1 MGDLDQQVVAL
12 LVPERVVDLLEAVE
26 VDQQQGREAAEAL
39 GSGELA
45 LGLLVQG
52 DAVRQVGEPVVVGLV
67 TQPARCT
74 CDDPEEDEPE
84 QEQAGAE
91 RDDQDAGVAGDRLGG
106 RLVGHVALERAAAD
120 GHVDLDEASFGAELL
135 LALLDVG
142 LGLASERLADV
153 LVCAGVLADEAVIVG
168 PLDVAVAVVELAAQQ
183 AAGLE
188 PAVEVGDAL
197 LPQRTGVGLSRT
209 QLALDAHARDGHRQ
223 APGVVDGAPL
233 DARVQDRAQRDAD
246 GRDDHEAEHAEGLQ
260 QREPRPARSHTGV
273 RSATAQRFLSR
284 AGRMCGASGG
294 VRSHRTRFV
303 QSRPS
308 RAGMT

>member
-67 TQPARCT
+67 TQPARCR

-120 GHVDLDEASFGAELL
+120 GHVDLDEPAPRAQLL
-135 LALLDVG
+135 LALPDVD
-142 LGLASERLADV
+142 LGLALEGLVDVVALAR
-153 LVCAGVLADEAVIVG
+153 VLADERVIVG
-168 PLDVAVAVVELAAQQ
+168 PGDVSARVVELAAQQ

-188 PAVEVGDAL
+188 PAVELGDAL
-197 LPQRTGVGLSRT
+197 CRERRGVELAIV
-209 QLALDAHARDGHRQ
+209 QLAGHAHARDGHGQ
-223 APGVVDGAPL
+223 APRVVDGAPL
-233 DARVQDRAQRDAD
+233 DARMQDRAQRDAD

-260 QREPRPARSHTGV
+260 QRESRPARSHTRV
-273 RSATAQRFLSR
+273 RSATAQRS
-284 AGRMCGASGG
+284 
-294 VRSHRTRFV
+294 
-303 QSRPS
+303 
-308 RAGMT
+308 